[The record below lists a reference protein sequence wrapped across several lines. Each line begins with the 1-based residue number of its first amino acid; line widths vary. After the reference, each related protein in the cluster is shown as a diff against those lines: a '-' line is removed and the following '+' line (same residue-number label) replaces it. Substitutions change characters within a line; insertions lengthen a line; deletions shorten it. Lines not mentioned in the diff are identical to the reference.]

1 MKKNV
6 KKSIN
11 GYLLVAPVMAGCL
24 LFYAVPFGMVI
35 WYSLKSS
42 AGRNSTFVGLA
53 NYLDLLNNE
62 MFRQASW
69 NTFRFLIISLP
80 LILVLSYAVALLL
93 KKQTDKYKLLKSVL
107 LFPYIMPI
115 VGTVILIELLF
126 ADNGAMNQVLST
138 LGIPMKNWLESSW
151 ALFMEKYWIQCDS
164 ATGRAYD
171 DP

>member
-80 LILVLSYAVALLL
+80 LILVLS
-93 KKQTDKYKLLKSVL
+93 
-107 LFPYIMPI
+107 
-115 VGTVILIELLF
+115 
-126 ADNGAMNQVLST
+126 
-138 LGIPMKNWLESSW
+138 
-151 ALFMEKYWIQCDS
+151 
-164 ATGRAYD
+164 
-171 DP
+171 